1 MPQEIEPFRIATILV
16 LWLLIWIGLHFLM
29 RMLRRV
35 LVMRVEALE
44 TQKRFDTMMRAF
56 RYTAN
61 GVVVVIVVV
70 LVLAELGVS
79 IAPILGAAGVAGIAA
94 GFAAQSLVKDFFRG
108 IFLLLENQVRVG
120 DVVEVAGRGGFVEE
134 VTLRYVR
141 LRDYDGNVLFVP
153 NGEIGVVVNRSVGF
167 AFAVLELGI
176 AYRADLEKAIVVL
189 REVAEALRNEDDW
202 RARILEPIDVAGVDR
217 WADSAVIIRARMK
230 VVPLQQWNV
239 KREMLRR
246 LKLRFDRE
254 DIEIPYPHMTL
265 YLGDRGVVEGLS
277 AHQEPQPQ
285 PTRLAG

>member
-1 MPQEIEPFRIATILV
+1 MPDEIEPFRIGMILAM
-16 LWLLIWIGLHFLM
+16 WLLGWVGLQLLM

-35 LVMRVEALE
+35 LVLRVEAIE

-61 GVVVVIVVV
+61 AIVLIIVAV

-79 IAPILGAAGVAGIAA
+79 IAPILGAAGVAGIAV

-141 LRDYDGNVLFVP
+141 LRDYEGNVLFVP

-167 AFAVLELGI
+167 AFAVLDIGI
-176 AYRADLEKAIVVL
+176 AYRSDVDKAIALL
-189 REVAEALRNEDDW
+189 REVANQLREDDEW
-202 RARILEPIDVAGVDR
+202 RARILEPIEIAGVDR
-217 WADSAVIIRARMK
+217 WADSAVIIRGRIK

-254 DIEIPYPHMTL
+254 DIEIPYPHMML
-265 YLGDRGVVEGLS
+265 YLGDRNVADALAVRDD
-277 AHQEPQPQ
+277 ANAQPS
-285 PTRLAG
+285 RIAG